1 MSGCTNISEKL
12 SWRMNDFDE
21 TIVPFLIC
29 PKTGEDLFY
38 DKKKKVL
45 HTDDKKNIYKI
56 KKGVPLLVVD

>member
-1 MSGCTNISEKL
+1 
-12 SWRMNDFDE
+12 MNDFDE

-29 PKTGEDLFY
+29 PKTGKDLFFDKKKKIINTD